1 MVHRLIEWIKEWN
14 NVNIYITLYC
24 DTFNSRELFSLFLWN
39 FLLQVQDTTVQTSC
53 NQMCDKQ
60 RFGDGIQILQDLI
73 GQVTQIKCFSFR
85 VSFTSSCFSHGWDR
99 SSLKAAVLMAQSS
112 ASRMVCLVYCTQTI
126 FVAWTETVESGMPG
140 PD

>member
-1 MVHRLIEWIKEWN
+1 MKFFYRYKIPQCKRSATKCV
-14 NVNIYITLYC
+14 T
-24 DTFNSRELFSLFLWN
+24 
-39 FLLQVQDTTVQTSC
+39 
-53 NQMCDKQ
+53 Q

-85 VSFTSSCFSHGWDR
+85 SVSLHHVSLMAETEAL
-99 SSLKAAVLMAQSS
+99 LKAAVLMAQSS

-140 PD
+140 PE